1 MAIVHLSESV
11 KAAVE
16 NISQV
21 FDLDME
27 SVPYFGVALLAS
39 RPHFYHIPFFDISHM
54 PGRALD
60 ALLLAE
66 NTLSIELD
74 ETVVESYRSA
84 LLNSFS
90 GEDGLNGYYDEKLKK
105 KRVAF
110 HNLREGLQGLNSL
123 VRFRADQ
130 EARVCADRMIQ
141 RLANLVGPDGAWN
154 PIGWSAY
161 EEYLPLGDV
170 VRHDRYLTS
179 TSGRLIGSLVKYYTT
194 TGNEQALDLAQRFRS
209 AVLRECFDEDGR
221 ANEKAGWH
229 VHSITATISSLA
241 LLAEVLDDPSMKSQV
256 SLLYK
261 GTFDGKIMTTMGW
274 SKENLE
280 NDLDVGEINNTGDV
294 MQTGLHL
301 ACWESPQ
308 YYEDVELML
317 RSHVIPSQ
325 LLDTEWIHQVLQ
337 PAGDFERD
345 IPSRVRGAFG
355 FPAPYGHQATGTD
368 FLNFNFDITCGG
380 VQALCMIAKKV
391 VDKDLDLIVN
401 LLIDHTSPEI
411 EIRSLFPASN
421 QVTIEVLTN
430 QFCKIR
436 IPDWIDHKSIKASRD
451 QKSIPSR
458 FDRGYLQLG
467 KGPAVFQ
474 MDFHASHRW
483 TEEWINGRSYRV
495 NWKGNQVIA
504 MEPTGGFLPFFSGVY
519 AREAV
524 SQGKPF

>member
-1 MAIVHLSESV
+1 MAIVHLSETV
-11 KAAVE
+11 KAAVG

-21 FDLDME
+21 FDPDKGRI
-27 SVPYFGVALLAS
+27 PYFGVALLAS

-66 NTLSIELD
+66 NTFPIEID
-74 ETVVESYRSA
+74 ETVVEDYRSA
-84 LLNSFS
+84 LLTSFA
-90 GEDGLNGYYDEKLKK
+90 GEDGLNGYYDEKLHQ

-110 HNLREGLQGLNSL
+110 HNLREGLQGLNAL
-123 VRFRADQ
+123 VRFRDDQ
-130 EARVCADRMIQ
+130 QARAFGDRMIQ
-141 RLANLVGPDGAWN
+141 RLSGLVDPDGSWN
-154 PIGWSAY
+154 RGRWSTY

-194 TGNEQALDLAQRFRS
+194 TGNEQALDLAQRFRF
-209 AVLRECFDEDGR
+209 AVLRECFDKEGR

-229 VHSITATISSLA
+229 VHSITSTISSLA
-241 LLAEVLDDPSMKSQV
+241 LLAEVLDETNLKTQV
-256 SLLYK
+256 SVLYK
-261 GTFDGKIMTTMGW
+261 GTFDGKIMSTLGW

-280 NDLDVGEINNTGDV
+280 NDLDVGEINNTGDI

-301 ACWESPQ
+301 ACWESPH

-325 LLDTEWIHQVLQ
+325 LLDTDWIQQVSD
-337 PAGDFERD
+337 PAGDFEKD

-355 FPAPYGHQATGTD
+355 FPAPYGHQALGTD

-380 VQALCMIAKKV
+380 VQALCMVANKV
-391 VDKDLDLIVN
+391 IDKSLDLTVN
-401 LLIDHTSPEI
+401 LLVDHTSPEI
-411 EIRSLFPASN
+411 IVRSLFPAGDRI
-421 QVTIEVLTN
+421 TIEVLTN

-436 IPDWIDHKSIKASRD
+436 IPNWVDHRSIKAS
-451 QKSIPSR
+451 QLEKPIPSR
-458 FDRGYLQLG
+458 FDNGYLLLG
-467 KGPAVFQ
+467 KGPAVFHV
-474 MDFHASHRW
+474 DFHSSHRW
-483 TEEWINGRSYRV
+483 SEEWINGRSYRV

-504 MEPTGGFLPFFSGVY
+504 MDPTGIFLPFFGHAHV
-519 AREAV
+519 REAV
-524 SQGKPF
+524 CQGKQY